1 MRYGQALVATA
12 CAAVLMTPPGFAE
25 QSADLRAPQ
34 SPPNGGFFSNLRRPY
49 QARTVPV
56 PSYSNSA
63 RLDALIRAG
72 KIYLSLDDA
81 IALALENNLDI
92 EVGRYGPHIAEADL
106 LRAHAGGLI
115 RGIPTAVQQGPSSSG
130 VLHRNVLGASRGAR
144 SSRGGI
150 FCRVNT

>member
-92 EVGRYGPHIAEADL
+92 EVGRYAGDPKTLELIEHTLTAAGAEFLDENGGGP
-106 LRAHAGGLI
+106 
-115 RGIPTAVQQGPSSSG
+115 G
-130 VLHRNVLGASRGAR
+130 VRLKR
-144 SSRGGI
+144 SKRET
-150 FCRVNT
+150 RKK